1 MNSIVI
7 GSGFGGIAAALRLK
21 AKGHKVKLI
30 EKHPDLGGRARVF
43 KRNGFIYDAGPTV
56 ITAPYLINELFELF
70 NKDPKNYIELTPLKI
85 WYQFIFEDKTKFN
98 YSGDEIEMKDQIE
111 KLSKEDVNGYEKLVN
126 FTKKIFDKGFLELA
140 DVPFDKP
147 FVMMQQ
153 LPALL
158 KLKSYK
164 SVYSLVSSY
173 IKNEKLRRMLS
184 MHPLLVGGNPFTT
197 TSIYGLIL
205 YLEKKWG
212 IHYSVGGTGNI
223 IKGFEK
229 LMNEVGIEIIKN
241 TEVTEII
248 TKNNKISGVKLNNE
262 NEIDADNVVCNA
274 DPPAFYEKM
283 LSKSNENS
291 MLFNWKKNRM
301 EYSMG
306 LFVYYFGTKKI
317 YENVEHH
324 TIKFGN
330 KYEEHLDDIFN
341 KKKLN
346 NENEIGADNVVCNA
360 DPPAFYEKML
370 SKSNESSMLFNW
382 KKNRMEYSMGLFV
395 YYFGTKKIYENVEH
409 HTIKFGNKYK
419 EHLDDIFDKKKL
431 NNDIS
436 YYLHRPTATDKTM
449 APEGNDCFYVLVPVP
464 NNQSKINWE
473 TEGEKMKNLVIEKME
488 KDLMPDLKN
497 NIVEDFYLTPDYFEK
512 ELNTKFGSGF
522 SIQPKFT
529 QSAYFRFHNKSEIY
543 DGLYFVGAGTHPGA
557 GVPGVLSSAKVLD
570 KLF

>member
-21 AKGHKVKLI
+21 AKGHKVTLI

-43 KRNGFIYDAGPTV
+43 RKNGFIFDGGPTV

-70 NKDPKNYIELTPLKI
+70 KKNPKDYIKLSPLKV
-85 WYQFIFEDKTKFN
+85 WYQFVFEDKSKFN
-98 YSGDEIEMKDQIE
+98 YSGNENEMKAQIKE
-111 KLSKEDVNGYEKLVN
+111 LNKEDVEGYEKLVS
-126 FTKKIFDKGFLELA
+126 FTKKIFDKGFTELA
-140 DVPFDKP
+140 DIPFDKP

-153 LPALL
+153 LPSLL

-212 IHYSVGGTGNI
+212 IHYSMGGTGNI

-229 LMNEVGIEIIKN
+229 LMNEVGIKVIKGN
-241 TEVTEII
+241 EVTKILS
-248 TKNNKISGVKLNNE
+248 KNNKITSIQLDNHDY
-262 NEIDADNVVCNA
+262 IDADNVICNA
-274 DPPAFYEKM
+274 DPPAVYEK
-283 LSKSNENS
+283 LLDEKNNNS
-291 MLFNWKKNRM
+291 FLFKWKNKRM

-317 YENVEHH
+317 YDNVEHH
-324 TIKFGN
+324 TIKFG
-330 KYEEHLDDIFN
+330 
-341 KKKLN
+341 
-346 NENEIGADNVVCNA
+346 
-360 DPPAFYEKML
+360 
-370 SKSNESSMLFNW
+370 S
-382 KKNRMEYSMGLFV
+382 
-395 YYFGTKKIYENVEH
+395 
-409 HTIKFGNKYK
+409 KYK

-436 YYLHRPTATDKTM
+436 YYLHRPSATDKSM

-464 NNQSKINWE
+464 NNQSGIDWSI
-473 TEGEKMKNLVIEKME
+473 EGDKMKKLIIDKME
-488 KDLMPDLKN
+488 NDLMPNLRN

-512 ELNTKFGSGF
+512 DLNTKFGSGF

-570 KLF
+570 KIL

>member
-21 AKGHKVKLI
+21 AKGHQVKLI

-43 KRNGFIYDAGPTV
+43 KKNGFIFDGGPTV

-70 NKDPKNYIELTPLKI
+70 KKDPKNYIELSPLKI
-85 WYQFIFEDKTKFN
+85 WYQFIFEDKSKFN
-98 YSGDEIEMKDQIE
+98 YSGDEANMIKQIE
-111 KLSKEDVNGYEKLVN
+111 DISKDDVEGYQKLVS
-126 FTKKIFDKGFLELA
+126 FTKKIFDKGFTELA

-164 SVYSLVSSY
+164 SVYSLVSSF

-212 IHYSVGGTGNI
+212 IHYSMGGTGNI
-223 IKGFEK
+223 IKGLEK
-229 LMNEVGIEIIKN
+229 LMLEEGIDIIKN
-241 TEVTEII
+241 SEVTEII
-248 TKNNKISGVKLNNE
+248 SKSNKITGIKLNNQ
-262 NEIDADNVVCNA
+262 EIIEAENVVCNA

-283 LSKSNENS
+283 LKKNGQGSFI
-291 MLFNWKKNRM
+291 FNWKKKRM

-306 LFVYYFGTKKI
+306 LFVYYFGTKKV
-317 YENVEHH
+317 YE
-324 TIKFGN
+324 
-330 KYEEHLDDIFN
+330 D
-341 KKKLN
+341 
-346 NENEIGADNVVCNA
+346 
-360 DPPAFYEKML
+360 
-370 SKSNESSMLFNW
+370 
-382 KKNRMEYSMGLFV
+382 
-395 YYFGTKKIYENVEH
+395 VEH

-419 EHLDDIFDKKKL
+419 EHLEDIFNNKKL

-436 YYLHRPTATDKTM
+436 YYLHRPSATDKSM

-464 NNQSKINWE
+464 NNQSKIDWQ
-473 TEGEKMKNLVIEKME
+473 TEGENMKNLVIDKME
-488 KDLMPDLKN
+488 KDLMPNLRE
-497 NIVEDFYLTPDYFEK
+497 NIVADFYLTPDYFEK

-570 KLF
+570 KLL

>member
-21 AKGHKVKLI
+21 AKGHDVTLI
-30 EKHPDLGGRARVF
+30 EKHKDLGGRARVF
-43 KRNGFIYDAGPTV
+43 KKNGFTYDGGPTV

-70 NKDPKNYIELTPLKI
+70 KKDPENYIKLKPLQT
-85 WYQFIFEDKTKFN
+85 WYQFVFEDKSKFN
-98 YSGDEIEMKDQIE
+98 YSGNENDMKKQIE
-111 KLSKEDVNGYEKLVN
+111 NMSKEDVEGYSKLVS
-126 FTKKIFDKGFLELA
+126 FTKKIFNKGFIELS

-173 IKNEKLRRMLS
+173 VKNEKLRRMLS

-212 IHYSVGGTGNI
+212 IYYSMGGTGNI
-223 IKGFEK
+223 ISGFEK
-229 LMNEVGIEIIKN
+229 LMNEVGIQIIKGH
-241 TEVTEII
+241 EVNKII
-248 TKNNKISGVKLNNE
+248 LKEKKITGIQLDNNKSIN
-262 NEIDADNVVCNA
+262 ADKIICNA
-274 DPPAFYEKM
+274 DPPAVYENLLNGNKRSS
-283 LSKSNENS
+283 L
-291 MLFNWKKNRM
+291 LFEWKKNRM

-306 LFVYYFGTKKI
+306 LFVYYFGTKKT
-317 YENVEHH
+317 Y
-324 TIKFGN
+324 
-330 KYEEHLDDIFN
+330 D
-341 KKKLN
+341 
-346 NENEIGADNVVCNA
+346 
-360 DPPAFYEKML
+360 
-370 SKSNESSMLFNW
+370 S
-382 KKNRMEYSMGLFV
+382 
-395 YYFGTKKIYENVEH
+395 VEH

-419 EHLDDIFDKKKL
+419 EHLDDIFNNKKL
-431 NNDIS
+431 NSDIS
-436 YYLHRPTATDKTM
+436 YYLHRPSATDKSM
-449 APEGNDCFYVLVPVP
+449 APEGHDCFYVLVPVP
-464 NNQSKINWE
+464 NNQSNIDWKI
-473 TEGEKMKNLVIEKME
+473 EGEKMKNLVIDKME
-488 KDLMPDLKN
+488 NDLMPNLRK

-512 ELNTKFGSGF
+512 DLNTKYGSGF
-522 SIQPKFT
+522 SIQPKFS

-570 KLF
+570 KILR

>member
-1 MNSIVI
+1 MNSVVI

-21 AKGHKVKLI
+21 AKGNNVTLI

-43 KRNGFIYDAGPTV
+43 KKNGFIYDGGPTV

-70 NKDPKNYIELTPLKI
+70 KKDPKDYLELSPLKI

-98 YSGDEIEMKDQIE
+98 YSGDEIDMKKQIE
-111 KLSKEDVNGYEKLVN
+111 KINQEDVLGYEKLLN
-126 FTKKIFDKGFLELA
+126 FTRKIFDKGFTELA

-173 IKNEKLRRMLS
+173 IKNEKLRRIFS

-212 IHYSVGGTGNI
+212 IHYSMGGTGNI

-229 LMNEVGIEIIKN
+229 LMEEVGIKVIKGNEVKKIISNKKKITGVELDN
-241 TEVTEII
+241 QTII
-248 TKNNKISGVKLNNE
+248 RS
-262 NEIDADNVVCNA
+262 DNVVCNA
-274 DPPAFYEKM
+274 DPPAVYEKM
-283 LSKSNENS
+283 LDINKNNS
-291 MLFNWKKNRM
+291 FLFRWKKNRM

-306 LFVYYFGTKKI
+306 LFVYYFGTKEK

-324 TIKFGN
+324 TIKFG
-330 KYEEHLDDIFN
+330 K
-341 KKKLN
+341 
-346 NENEIGADNVVCNA
+346 
-360 DPPAFYEKML
+360 
-370 SKSNESSMLFNW
+370 
-382 KKNRMEYSMGLFV
+382 
-395 YYFGTKKIYENVEH
+395 
-409 HTIKFGNKYK
+409 KYK
-419 EHLDDIFDKKKL
+419 EHLNDIFNNKKL
-431 NNDIS
+431 NEDIS
-436 YYLHRPTATDKTM
+436 YYLHRSTATDKSM

-464 NNQSKINWE
+464 NNQSKINWSF
-473 TEGEKMKNLVIEKME
+473 EGEKMKNLIINKME
-488 KDLMPDLKN
+488 KDLMPNLRL

-512 ELNTKFGSGF
+512 DLNTKYGSGF
-522 SIQPKFT
+522 SIQPKFS

-570 KLF
+570 KIL

>member
-7 GSGFGGIAAALRLK
+7 GSGFGGIAAALRLR
-21 AKGHKVKLI
+21 AKGHDVTLI
-30 EKHPDLGGRARVF
+30 EKHQDLGGRARVF
-43 KRNGFIYDAGPTV
+43 KRNGFTFDGGPTV

-70 NKDPKNYIELTPLKI
+70 KKNPKDYIKLSPLKI
-85 WYQFIFEDKTKFN
+85 WYQFIFEDRSKFN
-98 YSGDEIEMKDQIE
+98 YSGNENEMKAQIGE
-111 KLSKEDVNGYEKLVN
+111 LSQEDVQGYEKLVN
-126 FTKKIFDKGFLELA
+126 FTKKIFDKGFTELA

-147 FVMMQQ
+147 FVMLQQ

-212 IHYSVGGTGNI
+212 IHYSMGGTGNI

-229 LMNEVGIEIIKN
+229 LMNEVGIKVIKGNEVKKIISKN
-241 TEVTEII
+241 TKI
-248 TKNNKISGVKLNNE
+248 TGVQLSNDNTI
-262 NEIDADNVVCNA
+262 NADIVICNA
-274 DPPAFYEKM
+274 DPPAVYEK
-283 LSKSNENS
+283 LLDGNSNNS
-291 MLFNWKKNRM
+291 FLFNWKK
-301 EYSMG
+301 
-306 LFVYYFGTKKI
+306 K
-317 YENVEHH
+317 
-324 TIKFGN
+324 
-330 KYEEHLDDIFN
+330 
-341 KKKLN
+341 
-346 NENEIGADNVVCNA
+346 
-360 DPPAFYEKML
+360 
-370 SKSNESSMLFNW
+370 
-382 KKNRMEYSMGLFV
+382 RMEYSMGLFV

-431 NNDIS
+431 NEDIS
-436 YYLHRPTATDKTM
+436 YYLHRPSATDKSM

-464 NNQSKINWE
+464 NNQSGIDWN
-473 TEGEKMKNLVIEKME
+473 TEGEKMKSLIINKME
-488 KDLMPDLKN
+488 KDLMPNLKE

-512 ELNTKFGSGF
+512 DLNTKFGSGF

-570 KLF
+570 KIL

>member
-7 GSGFGGIAAALRLK
+7 GAGFGGIATALRLR
-21 AKGHKVKLI
+21 AKGHKVTII

-43 KRNGFIYDAGPTV
+43 KKDGFVFDGGPTV

-70 NKDPKNYIELTPLKI
+70 KKDPKDYIELSPLKI

-98 YSGDEIEMKDQIE
+98 YSGDEEEMKNQIE
-111 KLSKEDVNGYEKLVN
+111 NLSKVDVKGYEKLVT
-126 FTKKIFDKGFLELA
+126 FTKKIFDKGFTELA

-147 FVMMQQ
+147 FVMLQQ

-173 IKNEKLRRMLS
+173 IQNEKLRRMLS

-212 IHYSVGGTGNI
+212 IHYSMGGTGNI
-223 IKGFEK
+223 IKGLEK
-229 LMNEVGIEIIKN
+229 LMNEVGVEIIKN
-241 TEVTEII
+241 SEV
-248 TKNNKISGVKLNNE
+248 NKIILEKNKITGVQINNQT
-262 NEIDADNVVCNA
+262 NIRANNVICNA
-274 DPPAFYEKM
+274 DPPAVYEK
-283 LSKSNENS
+283 LLNKNNNS
-291 MLFNWKKNRM
+291 SFLFKWKKKRM

-306 LFVYYFGTKKI
+306 LFVYYFGTKK
-317 YENVEHH
+317 
-324 TIKFGN
+324 K
-330 KYEEHLDDIFN
+330 
-341 KKKLN
+341 
-346 NENEIGADNVVCNA
+346 
-360 DPPAFYEKML
+360 
-370 SKSNESSMLFNW
+370 
-382 KKNRMEYSMGLFV
+382 
-395 YYFGTKKIYENVEH
+395 YENVEH

-419 EHLDDIFDKKKL
+419 EHLIDIFDKKKL

-436 YYLHRPTATDKTM
+436 YYLHRPSATDQSM
-449 APEGNDCFYVLVPVP
+449 APDGNDCFYVLVPVP
-464 NNQSKINWE
+464 NNQSEINWDK
-473 TEGEKMKNLVIEKME
+473 EGKKMKDLVIDKME
-488 KDLMPDLKN
+488 QDLMPNLRD
-497 NIVEDFYLTPDYFEK
+497 NIICDFYLTPDYFEK
-512 ELNTKFGSGF
+512 ELNTKYGSGF

-570 KLF
+570 KIL

>member
-1 MNSIVI
+1 MMNSVVI

-21 AKGHKVKLI
+21 AKGHNVTLI
-30 EKHPDLGGRARVF
+30 EKHKDLGGRARVF
-43 KRNGFIYDAGPTV
+43 KKNGFIYDGGPTV

-70 NKDPKNYIELTPLKI
+70 QKNPNDYIKLTPLKV
-85 WYQFIFEDKTKFN
+85 WYQFIFEDKSKFN
-98 YSGDEIEMKDQIE
+98 YTGDEYEMKRQIE
-111 KLSKEDVNGYEKLVN
+111 LINKEDAQGYEKLVN
-126 FTKKIFDKGFLELA
+126 FTKKIFDKGFTELA

-147 FVMMQQ
+147 SVMMKQ

-212 IHYSVGGTGNI
+212 IHYSMGGTGNI
-223 IKGFEK
+223 ISGFEK
-229 LMNEVGIEIIKN
+229 LMNEEGIEVIKGS
-241 TEVTEII
+241 EVTQII
-248 TKNNKISGVKLNNE
+248 SNQ
-262 NEIDADNVVCNA
+262 NEITGVQLDNSKKIDANKVICNA
-274 DPPAFYEKM
+274 APPGVYDKM
-283 LSKSNENS
+283 LNGQSNNS
-291 MLFNWKKNRM
+291 FMFKWKKNRM

-317 YENVEHH
+317 Y
-324 TIKFGN
+324 
-330 KYEEHLDDIFN
+330 D
-341 KKKLN
+341 
-346 NENEIGADNVVCNA
+346 
-360 DPPAFYEKML
+360 
-370 SKSNESSMLFNW
+370 
-382 KKNRMEYSMGLFV
+382 
-395 YYFGTKKIYENVEH
+395 NVEH

-419 EHLDDIFDKKKL
+419 EHLDDIFDNKKL

-436 YYLHRPTATDKTM
+436 YYLHRPTATDKSM
-449 APEGNDCFYVLVPVP
+449 APDGHDCFYVLVPVP
-464 NNQSKINWE
+464 NNQSKIDWSL
-473 TEGEKMKNLVIEKME
+473 EGEKMKNLVVKKME
-488 KDLMPDLKN
+488 KDLMPNLKE

-512 ELNTKFGSGF
+512 DLNTKYGSGF
-522 SIQPKFT
+522 SIQPKFS

-543 DGLYFVGAGTHPGA
+543 NNLYFVGAGTHPGA

-570 KLF
+570 KIL

>member
-21 AKGHKVKLI
+21 AKGHKVTLI

-43 KRNGFIYDAGPTV
+43 RKNGFIFDGGPTV

-70 NKDPKNYIELTPLKI
+70 KKNPKDYIKLSPLKV
-85 WYQFIFEDKTKFN
+85 WYQFVFEDKSKFN
-98 YSGDEIEMKDQIE
+98 YSGNENEMKAQIKE
-111 KLSKEDVNGYEKLVN
+111 LNKEDVKGYEKLVN
-126 FTKKIFDKGFLELA
+126 FTKKIFDKGFTELA
-140 DVPFDKP
+140 DIPFDKP

-153 LPALL
+153 LPSLL

-212 IHYSVGGTGNI
+212 IHYSMGGTGNI

-229 LMNEVGIEIIKN
+229 LMNEVGIKVIKGN
-241 TEVTEII
+241 EVTKILS
-248 TKNNKISGVKLNNE
+248 KNNKITSIQLDNHDY
-262 NEIDADNVVCNA
+262 IDTDNVICNA
-274 DPPAFYEKM
+274 DPPAVYEK
-283 LSKSNENS
+283 LLDEKNNNS
-291 MLFNWKKNRM
+291 FLFKWKKKRM

-317 YENVEHH
+317 YDNVEHH
-324 TIKFGN
+324 TIKFG
-330 KYEEHLDDIFN
+330 
-341 KKKLN
+341 
-346 NENEIGADNVVCNA
+346 
-360 DPPAFYEKML
+360 
-370 SKSNESSMLFNW
+370 S
-382 KKNRMEYSMGLFV
+382 
-395 YYFGTKKIYENVEH
+395 
-409 HTIKFGNKYK
+409 KYK

-436 YYLHRPTATDKTM
+436 YYLHRPSATDKSM

-464 NNQSKINWE
+464 NNQSGIDWSI
-473 TEGEKMKNLVIEKME
+473 EGDKMKKLIIDKME
-488 KDLMPDLKN
+488 NDLMPNLRN

-512 ELNTKFGSGF
+512 DLNTKFGSGF

-570 KLF
+570 KIL

>member
-21 AKGHKVKLI
+21 AKGHKVTLI

-43 KRNGFIYDAGPTV
+43 RKNGFIFDGGPTV

-70 NKDPKNYIELTPLKI
+70 KKNPKDYIKLSPLKV
-85 WYQFIFEDKTKFN
+85 WYQFVFEDKSKFN
-98 YSGDEIEMKDQIE
+98 YSGNENEMKAQIKE
-111 KLSKEDVNGYEKLVN
+111 LNKEDVKGYEKLVN
-126 FTKKIFDKGFLELA
+126 FTKKIFDKGFTELA
-140 DVPFDKP
+140 DIPFDKP

-153 LPALL
+153 LPSLL

-212 IHYSVGGTGNI
+212 IHYSMGGTGNI

-229 LMNEVGIEIIKN
+229 LMNEVGIKVIKGN
-241 TEVTEII
+241 EVTKILS
-248 TKNNKISGVKLNNE
+248 KNNKISSIQLDNHDY
-262 NEIDADNVVCNA
+262 IDADNVICNA
-274 DPPAFYEKM
+274 DPPAVYEK
-283 LSKSNENS
+283 LLDEKNNNS
-291 MLFNWKKNRM
+291 FLFKWKKKRM

-317 YENVEHH
+317 YDNVEHH
-324 TIKFGN
+324 TIKFG
-330 KYEEHLDDIFN
+330 
-341 KKKLN
+341 
-346 NENEIGADNVVCNA
+346 
-360 DPPAFYEKML
+360 
-370 SKSNESSMLFNW
+370 S
-382 KKNRMEYSMGLFV
+382 
-395 YYFGTKKIYENVEH
+395 
-409 HTIKFGNKYK
+409 KYK

-436 YYLHRPTATDKTM
+436 YYLHRPSATDKSM

-464 NNQSKINWE
+464 NNQSGIDWSI
-473 TEGEKMKNLVIEKME
+473 EGDKMKKLIIDKME
-488 KDLMPDLKN
+488 NDLMPNLRN

-512 ELNTKFGSGF
+512 DLNTKFGSGF

-570 KLF
+570 KIL

>member
-1 MNSIVI
+1 MNSVVI

-21 AKGHKVKLI
+21 AKGHDVTLV
-30 EKHPDLGGRARVF
+30 EKHQDLGGRARVF
-43 KRNGFIYDAGPTV
+43 RKNGFTYDGGPTV

-70 NKDPKNYIELTPLKI
+70 QKNPKDYIELSPLKI

-98 YSGDEIEMKDQIE
+98 YSGDETEMKKQIE
-111 KLSKEDVNGYEKLVN
+111 KINKDDVIGYEKLVN
-126 FTKKIFDKGFLELA
+126 FTKKIFDKGFMELA

-147 FVMMQQ
+147 LVMMQQ
-153 LPALL
+153 LPSLL

-212 IHYSVGGTGNI
+212 IHYSMKGTGNI

-229 LMNEVGIEIIKN
+229 LMNEVGIKIIKGH
-241 TEVTEII
+241 EVTKII
-248 TKNNKISGVKLNNE
+248 SHNSKITGIQLDNQTNIE
-262 NEIDADNVVCNA
+262 TNNVVCNA
-274 DPPAFYEKM
+274 DPPAVYEKM
-283 LSKSNENS
+283 LNKNKSSSLMFE
-291 MLFNWKKNRM
+291 WKKNRM

-306 LFVYYFGTKKI
+306 LFVYYFGTKKT
-317 YENVEHH
+317 YE
-324 TIKFGN
+324 
-330 KYEEHLDDIFN
+330 D
-341 KKKLN
+341 
-346 NENEIGADNVVCNA
+346 
-360 DPPAFYEKML
+360 
-370 SKSNESSMLFNW
+370 
-382 KKNRMEYSMGLFV
+382 
-395 YYFGTKKIYENVEH
+395 VEH

-419 EHLDDIFDKKKL
+419 EHLDDIFENKKL

-436 YYLHRPTATDKTM
+436 YYLHRPSATDKSM
-449 APEGNDCFYVLVPVP
+449 APPGKDCFYVLVPVP
-464 NNQSKINWE
+464 NNQSKIDWSD
-473 TEGEKMKNLVIEKME
+473 EGEKMKNLVVDKME
-488 KDLMPDLKN
+488 KDLMPNLKE

-512 ELNTKFGSGF
+512 DLNTKHGSGF
-522 SIQPKFT
+522 SIQPKFS

-570 KLF
+570 KIL

>member
-21 AKGHKVKLI
+21 AKGHNVKLI

-43 KRNGFIYDAGPTV
+43 KKNGFIYDAGPTV

-147 FVMMQQ
+147 FVMIQQ

-241 TEVTEII
+241 SEVTEIV
-248 TKNNKISGVKLNNE
+248 TKNNKISGVKLNN
-262 NEIDADNVVCNA
+262 D
-274 DPPAFYEKM
+274 
-283 LSKSNENS
+283 
-291 MLFNWKKNRM
+291 
-301 EYSMG
+301 
-306 LFVYYFGTKKI
+306 
-317 YENVEHH
+317 
-324 TIKFGN
+324 
-330 KYEEHLDDIFN
+330 
-341 KKKLN
+341 
-346 NENEIGADNVVCNA
+346 NEIGADNVVCNA
-360 DPPAFYEKML
+360 DPPHVYRKL
-370 SKSNESSMLFNW
+370 ISKKKNYNFLFNH
-382 KKNRMEYSMGLFV
+382 KLNKMNYSMGLFV
-395 YYFGTKKIYENVEH
+395 YYFGSKKKYSQIAH
-409 HTIKFGNKYK
+409 HTIVFGNQY
-419 EHLDDIFDKKKL
+419 ENHLKNIFEKKVL
-431 NNDIS
+431 SNDIS
-436 YYLHRPTATDKTM
+436 FYLHRPTATDETM
-449 APEGNDCFYVLVPVP
+449 APQGHDAFYVLVPVP
-464 NNQSKINWE
+464 NNLSKINWQRQGSIFKE
-473 TEGEKMKNLVIEKME
+473 LVINVMDKTI
-488 KDLMPDLKN
+488 LPDIKK
-497 NIVEDFYLTPDYFEK
+497 NIVSDFYVTPDYFEQ
-512 ELNTKFGSGF
+512 ELNTLHGSGF

-529 QSAYFRFHNKSEIY
+529 QSAYFRFHNQSEIFNN
-543 DGLYFVGAGTHPGA
+543 LYFVGAGTHPGA

-570 KLF
+570 KLL

>member
-21 AKGHKVKLI
+21 AKGHEVKLI

-43 KRNGFIYDAGPTV
+43 KKDGFIFDGGPTV

-70 NKDPKNYIELTPLKI
+70 KKDPKNYIELSPLKI
-85 WYQFIFEDKTKFN
+85 WYQFIFEDKSKFN
-98 YSGDEIEMKDQIE
+98 YSGDEDNMVKQIE
-111 KLSKEDVNGYEKLVN
+111 EISKDDVEGYQKLVS
-126 FTKKIFDKGFLELA
+126 FTKKIFDKGFTELA

-164 SVYSLVSSY
+164 SVYSLVSSF

-212 IHYSVGGTGNI
+212 IHYSMGGTGNI
-223 IKGFEK
+223 IKGLEK
-229 LMNEVGIEIIKN
+229 LMLEEGIDIIKN
-241 TEVTEII
+241 SEVTEII
-248 TKNNKISGVKLNNE
+248 SKSNKITGIKLNNQ
-262 NEIDADNVVCNA
+262 EIIKAENVVCNA

-283 LSKSNENS
+283 LKKNGQGSFI
-291 MLFNWKKNRM
+291 FNWKKKRM

-306 LFVYYFGTKKI
+306 LFVYYFGTKKV
-317 YENVEHH
+317 YE
-324 TIKFGN
+324 
-330 KYEEHLDDIFN
+330 D
-341 KKKLN
+341 
-346 NENEIGADNVVCNA
+346 
-360 DPPAFYEKML
+360 
-370 SKSNESSMLFNW
+370 
-382 KKNRMEYSMGLFV
+382 
-395 YYFGTKKIYENVEH
+395 VEH

-419 EHLDDIFDKKKL
+419 EHLEDIFNNKKL

-436 YYLHRPTATDKTM
+436 YYLHRPSATDKSM

-464 NNQSKINWE
+464 NNQSKIDWQ
-473 TEGEKMKNLVIEKME
+473 TEGENMKNLVIDKME
-488 KDLMPDLKN
+488 KDLMPNLRE
-497 NIVEDFYLTPDYFEK
+497 NIVADFYLTPDYFEK

-570 KLF
+570 KLL